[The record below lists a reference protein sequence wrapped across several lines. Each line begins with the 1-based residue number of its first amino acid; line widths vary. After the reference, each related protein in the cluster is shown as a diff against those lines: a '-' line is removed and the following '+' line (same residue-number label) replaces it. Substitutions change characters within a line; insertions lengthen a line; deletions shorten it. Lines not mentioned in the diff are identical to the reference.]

1 MGRRGWRD
9 AFLRLH
15 PQVALKNLEQPYLYH
30 INNDELYELND
41 AGRDFLLH
49 CDGSTRGRDLTN
61 DESFVKFCLK
71 EGLLERLPQ
80 PDKVANREG
89 NGPIP
94 SLRYLE
100 LQLLRRCNLACR
112 HCYLGPP
119 RSDEIA
125 LEDALSIAR
134 QFEEM
139 GGLRL
144 LISGGEPLLYPP
156 LREFV
161 EQTNKLKIRRILL
174 TNGTL
179 ITAKNAPWLHFDEIQ
194 FSLDGWQRGHDMLR
208 GPGAFVSVMAGIRAA
223 KEEGIPVSIATM
235 IHSGNLDEF
244 DHLRRFTEEIDAV
257 EWGIDIL
264 CMAGSL
270 EQNRDMAVPYE
281 IAAPLMEFAH
291 GGGYH
296 GSSDGF
302 ACGRHLMTVMPTGKA
317 LKCGFYED
325 DPLGDAR
332 LGLLSCW
339 QSLRHISLAELECKG
354 CPVVEECA
362 GGCRFRADHPLGPD
376 RAMCA
381 YYGINPAEMK
391 MKRNQRQII
400 P

>member
-1 MGRRGWRD
+1 
-9 AFLRLH
+9 
-15 PQVALKNLEQPYLYH
+15 VALKNLEQPYLYH

-41 AGRDFLLH
+41 AGRDFLLR
-49 CDGSTRGRDLTN
+49 CDGSTRGRDLTS
-61 DESFVKFCLK
+61 DERFVKFCLK

-80 PDKVANREG
+80 PDIIANRAG

-100 LQLLRRCNLACR
+100 LQLLRQCNLACR
-112 HCYLGPP
+112 HCYLGPS

-125 LEDALSIAR
+125 LDDALSIAR

-139 GGLRL
+139 GGIRL
-144 LISGGEPLLYPP
+144 LISGGEPLLYPH

-161 EQTNKLKIRRILL
+161 ELTNKLKIRRILL

-179 ITAKNAPWLHFDEIQ
+179 ITAENAPWLRVEEIQ
-194 FSLDGWQRGHDMLR
+194 FSLDGWHRGHDMLR
-208 GPGAFVSVMAGIRAA
+208 GTGAFVRVMAGIRAA
-223 KEEGIPVSIATM
+223 RQEGIPVSIATM

-244 DHLRRFTEEIDAV
+244 DQLRRFTEEIDAV

-270 EQNRDMAVPYE
+270 EQNRDMTVPYE
-281 IAAPLMEFAH
+281 VAAPLMEYAR

-302 ACGRHLMTVMPTGKA
+302 ACGRHLMTVMPTGTA

-325 DPLGDAR
+325 APLGDAR
-332 LGLLSCW
+332 SGLLSCW
-339 QSLRHISLAELECKG
+339 QSLGHISLAELECTG
-354 CPVVEECA
+354 CPVLEECA

-381 YYGINPAEMK
+381 YYGINPVEMEK
-391 MKRNQRQII
+391 KRHQRQIH